1 MNGISFPVI
10 HPAFERLKNSGR
22 LLHLLAAII
31 LIGHAL
37 SHQGEAYN
45 PVYFWCQIIFA
56 ADIVLLVFMGRNL
69 AVNMPGIN
77 AFFRLVEF
85 LFFIG
90 ISILLFLE
98 AKWFQA
104 GFHAFLGIIYLYL
117 FYCERKLL
125 QTESISIFHTGIS
138 IPGLPGNKFLLWT
151 QVNDLKV
158 NYDSIHIHTTAEH
171 WMNFNFR
178 SNLTFEEL
186 DQIHEFCRHYLGG
199 R

>member
-1 MNGISFPVI
+1 MNGISLPVI

-22 LLHLLAAII
+22 LLHLIAAVI

-37 SHQGEAYN
+37 SHQGESYN

-56 ADIVLLVFMGRNL
+56 IDILLLVFMGRNL

-90 ISILLFLE
+90 ISILLLLE
-98 AKWFQA
+98 AKWFQ
-104 GFHAFLGIIYLYL
+104 GSFHAFLGGIYLYL
-117 FYCERKLL
+117 FYCERRLL

-158 NYDSIHIHTTAEH
+158 SYDSIHIHTTAEH

-178 SNLTFEEL
+178 SNLSFDEL
-186 DQIHEFCRHYLGG
+186 DQIHDFCRHYLGK
-199 R
+199 